1 MFVPNTPG
9 LRGQGWQEG
18 AAWATRASKQHKKRP
33 SETIRVSYLLFL
45 PKYYGSK
52 KPPTTTGPRGA
63 MGALPGRCR
72 WGRSGHGGARGTP
85 AGRSAALGPGLRGR
99 VPCSVQGKGPKAQ
112 GSKRERPVAPAPCA
126 AFRARPGTRKVW
138 GAGTRA
144 RKVSRLLQRQPGP
157 RRALASARL
166 TMRPRPAEAIPLGV
180 HTRGP

>member
-99 VPCSVQGKGPKAQ
+99 VPCSVQGKGPKHRAPSGSVRSPLLPAQ
-112 GSKRERPVAPAPCA
+112 HLE
-126 AFRARPGTRKVW
+126 PGRGPGRS
-138 GAGTRA
+138 GALA
-144 RKVSRLLQRQPGP
+144 PGP
-157 RRALASARL
+157 GKSPGSSSAS
-166 TMRPRPAEAIPLGV
+166 
-180 HTRGP
+180 RGPGGH